1 MLRMLRAPFLL
12 LLIPAIAVASYAETL
27 LVPYT
32 AFPNPEE
39 ALKVMNVLDHCT
51 FKHTLKE
58 KRFNSTSKVFNYLLD
73 RMPLTTAMMRELGLA
88 NYTVSTRP
96 DGVMMCDDHEGV
108 VGTLEPV
115 YTTSEKRII
124 YGDGSFDA
132 PVIGKMRGE
141 SVVVL
146 DYVEEEPGVI
156 CNTVTVYVRVHSF
169 LAPLMKLA
177 SPVVRG
183 MVTRKSA
190 ILLNASM
197 TLSEQLTTDPGSVY
211 ERICNSEQITPD
223 DLRAFRK
230 EFVREKALVN

>member
-12 LLIPAIAVASYAETL
+12 LLIPAIAVASYAETI

-115 YTTSEKRII
+115 YTTPEKRII

-190 ILLNASM
+190 TLLNASM
-197 TLSEQLTTDPGSVY
+197 TLSERLWKEPGTVLD
-211 ERICNSEQITPD
+211 EIDECEDITPAD
-223 DLRAFRK
+223 KEGLRK
-230 EFVREKALVN
+230 TFVADTAMKR